1 MLKVSCAQKWFLLI
15 IRIYF
20 ASQGSLASVEWLSW
34 CLWILPILL
43 ILSGF
48 ALAFYCF
55 ERFAKSVSALY
66 CFWKYKEEK
75 VPFNLLMPWWIVDHS
90 QGCPTAAPGC
100 AVLCWGAPALF
111 GPDGAVPVGC
121 CPAGSSGAPGAVQQ
135 LQLPNGALWSLPFSF
150 PCFAWSPGRA

>member
-15 IRIYF
+15 IIIYF

-34 CLWILPILL
+34 CLWILPVLL

-100 AVLCWGAPALF
+100 AVLRGSSPVWPRWGCACGVLPCWQLWCTWCSSAASASQWSPVIFALF
-111 GPDGAVPVGC
+111 IPLLCLKP
-121 CPAGSSGAPGAVQQ
+121 
-135 LQLPNGALWSLPFSF
+135 W
-150 PCFAWSPGRA
+150 

>member
-34 CLWILPILL
+34 CLWILTVLL

-90 QGCPTAAPGC
+90 QDCPTAVPGC
-100 AVLCWGAPALF
+100 AVLR
-111 GPDGAVPVGC
+111 
-121 CPAGSSGAPGAVQQ
+121 GSSPVWPRWGCACGVLPCWQ
-135 LQLPNGALWSLPFSF
+135 LWCTWCSSAASASQ
-150 PCFAWSPGRA
+150 WSPVIFALLLPLLCLKPW